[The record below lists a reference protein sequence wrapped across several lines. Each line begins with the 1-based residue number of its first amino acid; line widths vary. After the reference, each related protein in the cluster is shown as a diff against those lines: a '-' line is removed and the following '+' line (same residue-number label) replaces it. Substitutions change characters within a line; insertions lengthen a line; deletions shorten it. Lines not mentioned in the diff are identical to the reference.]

1 MAGPTVDMS
10 LSVFRLINNESI
22 AVNSKDLEAIG
33 SEGLESCAKTF
44 WSNEA
49 DSVRDRGGDISE

>member
-1 MAGPTVDMS
+1 MS